1 MRQLMTL
8 PRWSVMAAL
17 AASYGGGIYEGAHEH
32 NWWWRALALL
42 TFVFGLIGTSLIYRG
57 RRK

>member
-1 MRQLMTL
+1 MTL

-42 TFVFGLIGTSLIYRG
+42 TFVFGLIGTSLVYRG